1 MPATSPSLPPVPL
14 VEGPLAPRVT
24 FPPADYAITSRDSN
38 FIFGTISNGRATL
51 TINGRPAQ
59 VWPNG
64 TYLAFVPNPPPEAPR
79 YELVAVAGRD
89 TARLTHPVRIAP
101 PREPLPMT
109 GPLLVD
115 SASATP
121 QGTLVLRDDERVR
134 VSVRAPAT
142 AGAFVAWPAG
152 RQPLTWLGGETFAAE
167 VPARAFRDSAF
178 VVVTRD
184 ADTVRL
190 PLARLDPV
198 DDAAPRW
205 VQLGDSVAAADTDR
219 VVIGR
224 PIPAGTYKWML
235 LPGTVVQQTG
245 RAGDNVRVRLDRSLE
260 VWIDSVNVVPLPPET
275 LSPRRVL
282 GPITLMPTPEWV
294 DLVFPIASR
303 PPFLIEQ
310 RDWQIALTL
319 YGTQATP
326 DVIRFLENDSLVRF
340 INWVPETTDRVRL
353 TFETSVNPYGYLV
366 FWDASRGGMILRLR
380 RPPAVD
386 PNRPLR
392 GLTLVVDPG
401 HPPGGAIGP
410 TGFTEA

>member
-1 MPATSPSLPPVPL
+1 
-14 VEGPLAPRVT
+14 
-24 FPPADYAITSRDSN
+24 
-38 FIFGTISNGRATL
+38 
-51 TINGRPAQ
+51 
-59 VWPNG
+59 
-64 TYLAFVPNPPPEAPR
+64 
-79 YELVAVAGRD
+79 
-89 TARLTHPVRIAP
+89 
-101 PREPLPMT
+101 
-109 GPLLVD
+109 
-115 SASATP
+115 
-121 QGTLVLRDDERVR
+121 
-134 VSVRAPAT
+134 
-142 AGAFVAWPAG
+142 
-152 RQPLTWLGGETFAAE
+152 
-167 VPARAFRDSAF
+167 VPARAFGDSAF

-205 VQLGDSVAAADTDR
+205 VQLGDSAAAADTDR
-219 VVIGR
+219 VVIAR

-275 LSPRRVL
+275 LTPRRVL
-282 GPITLMPTPEWV
+282 GPVTLMRTSEWV
-294 DLVFPIASR
+294 DVVLPIASR

-353 TFETSVNPYGYLV
+353 TFETSVNPYGYLA

-386 PNRPLR
+386 PIRPLR

-401 HPPGGAIGP
+401 HPPGGAVGP
-410 TGFTEA
+410 TGFTEAEAVLQISERLRRLLEQRGANVVMTRTTMEPVDLRLRSVIARRVNAHALLSVHLNAFGDGVNPFTNHGTSTLYFHPQTEPLARAIQRALVRHLGLPDLGVHYQNISIGRTTWMPALITEGLFMMFGDQEHAMRVPEGQERYARAIMEGTETYFRSLARGR